1 MQGGGGEPRPGGAG
15 FGDGAGDGGGDG
27 CEGGGDG
34 AARRMKH
41 RKLLVLSLSG
51 FCGYTALVTP
61 LVTPAFHFSQRAGLP
76 SSGILTSYPMQS
88 ATAEQREPHSAL
100 LVGALTASKS
110 LKPTLVK
117 IPSEGPS
124 ALWAQA
130 KTPSTQLRQPPKFSS
145 KTVAAGGGD
154 GDSDGGG
161 GDCEGGGGDG
171 RLSGDGGGC
180 VDGEGGE
187 GGANG
192 LSGGGRSDG
201 SCCGDGEGGG
211 GGHA

>member
-1 MQGGGGEPRPGGAG
+1 M
-15 FGDGAGDGGGDG
+15 
-27 CEGGGDG
+27 
-34 AARRMKH
+34 
-41 RKLLVLSLSG
+41 LSLSG
-51 FCGYTALVTP
+51 FCGYTAKATP
-61 LVTPAFHFSQRAGLP
+61 LASAPFFQFSQRAGLP
-76 SSGILTSYPMQS
+76 ASGIRNSYAMQS
-88 ATAEQREPHSAL
+88 ASAAHREAHSAL

-110 LKPTLVK
+110 LKPIVVK
-117 IPSEGPS
+117 RPSEGPS

-154 GDSDGGG
+154 ADGGG
-161 GDCEGGGGDG
+161 GDCEGGGGDR